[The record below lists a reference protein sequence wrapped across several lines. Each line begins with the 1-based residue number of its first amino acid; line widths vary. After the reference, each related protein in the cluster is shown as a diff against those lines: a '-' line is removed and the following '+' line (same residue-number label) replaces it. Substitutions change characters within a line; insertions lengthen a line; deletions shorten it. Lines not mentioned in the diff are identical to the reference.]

1 MGSHAGRLALAGL
14 LDGPFIT
21 IERGPK
27 IKHGSSIFKLCH
39 NRGLSTLFLVRA
51 PHQHQQKGNK
61 GQKRVTASPTKGCSI
76 GQKKGPQQCHFQ
88 KQALLQF
95 CDLSNFWFTPRKFS
109 PSHLRYVTFL

>member
-21 IERGPK
+21 IERAPK

-61 GQKRVTASPTKGCSI
+61 GQKRDTASPTKGCSI
-76 GQKKGPQQCHFQ
+76 GQKKGHSSAIFKSRLCCSSVICQIFGLHLENSAPPT
-88 KQALLQF
+88 
-95 CDLSNFWFTPRKFS
+95 CDM
-109 PSHLRYVTFL
+109 

>member
-39 NRGLSTLFLVRA
+39 NRGLTTLFLVPA
-51 PHQHQQKGNK
+51 PHHHQQRCNK
-61 GQKRVTASPTKGCSI
+61 GQKGVIASPTKGCNI
-76 GQKKGPQQCHFQ
+76 GQKKSHSSAIFKSRLCCSSVICRIFGLHLENSAPPS
-88 KQALLQF
+88 
-95 CDLSNFWFTPRKFS
+95 CDM
-109 PSHLRYVTFL
+109 